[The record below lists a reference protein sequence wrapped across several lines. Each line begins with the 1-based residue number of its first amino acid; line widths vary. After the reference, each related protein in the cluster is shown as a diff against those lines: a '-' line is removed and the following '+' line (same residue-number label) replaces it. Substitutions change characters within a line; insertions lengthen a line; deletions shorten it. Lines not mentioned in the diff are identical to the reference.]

1 MLASPSSFSES
12 SSSSLLVVAASS
24 SEGVFGNNFSSL
36 NPWFKMSM
44 FCCPSYLNGLS
55 PITLTKSCL
64 CNTSLS
70 NNAFAKLSTTDFFS
84 LTNATVRTYAFS
96 TKSRTSSSII
106 RAVSSLYGDLK
117 SFSPFGKESNPIFW
131 FNPYTAVMLY
141 AILVT
146 FSRSFCAPVE
156 ILPSMTSSAAR
167 PPSVMHIM
175 SFNCSVVAKTFS
187 LGRYWAKPKAAEP
200 LGTME
205 TFNNGSACSM
215 NQPTTAWPAS

>member
-1 MLASPSSFSES
+1 MLASPSSFFES
-12 SSSSLLVVAASS
+12 SSLSFVAASS
-24 SEGVFGNNFSSL
+24 EEEGVFGNNFSSL

-55 PITLTKSCL
+55 PKTLTKSCL

-70 NNAFAKLSTTDFFS
+70 NNALAKLSTTAFFS
-84 LTNATVRTYAFS
+84 RTNATVRRYALS
-96 TKSRTSSSII
+96 TNSRTSSSII

-117 SFSPFGKESNPIFW
+117 SLSPFGKESKPIFW
-131 FNPYTAVMLY
+131 FKPYTAVMLY
-141 AILVT
+141 AIFVT

-156 ILPSMTSSAAR
+156 IFPSMTSSAAR

-175 SFNCSVVAKTFS
+175 SLNCSVVAKTFS
-187 LGRYWAKPKAAEP
+187 FGRYWANPKAAEP

-205 TFNNGSACSM
+205 TFNKGSACSM
-215 NQPTTAWPAS
+215 NQPTTA